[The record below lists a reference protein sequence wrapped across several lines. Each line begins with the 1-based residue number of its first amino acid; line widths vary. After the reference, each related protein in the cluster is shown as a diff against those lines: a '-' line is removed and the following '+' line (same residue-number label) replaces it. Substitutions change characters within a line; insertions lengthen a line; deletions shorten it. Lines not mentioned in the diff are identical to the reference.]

1 MTTIDRA
8 AYVRMYGPTTGD
20 LVRLADSDLFV
31 EVEDDLTSPG
41 YELLAGAGK
50 TVRDAE
56 GYHPAVRHSD
66 GALDYVITNAL
77 VIDPVVGIVKA
88 DIGIRDGVIVGIGK
102 AGNPAVMPDVTPGLV
117 VGHVTTPIPA
127 EGAIVTAGA
136 IESHAHVIS
145 PEQVQHALSTGT
157 TTLIGGSPG
166 PSFEVG
172 SGGTR
177 NLGLF
182 LQASDASPINIVAF
196 GRGSSDAAAVVES
209 VAAGAGAVKI
219 HEDFGASPAVIE
231 ATLRAADDHD
241 FAVHLHTDSINEF
254 GFSERTL
261 ETIGDR
267 TIHMYH
273 VEGAGGG
280 HAPDII
286 RCVSLPNVIPGSTNP
301 TNPAT
306 DGGLEEGVPMTML
319 AHLMNPEVPED
330 VLFAEARVRPQTM
343 MAEDYLHDLGA
354 ISIFGSDTQGMGRL
368 SENIANCFQLAAV
381 MKQRVGRLPEERTRR
396 ADNERVKRYLAKL
409 TINPAIAIGAGA
421 HLGSIEPGKVADLVI
436 WPTATFAVKPRMVIK
451 RGYIAWAAM
460 GDAAGSISSTE
471 PMVQRPSWGAL
482 GSAAARLG
490 LVFMSGLA
498 IDAGVPER
506 LGLAK
511 DVVRIASTRA
521 LRKED
526 MVRNTAMPRVTVDPR
541 TFVVSVDGE
550 EVHGEP
556 ATDLPFSRR
565 FLLR

>member
-50 TVRDAE
+50 TMRDGE

-102 AGNPAVMPDVTPGLV
+102 AGNPAVMPHVTPGLV
-117 VGHVTTPIPA
+117 VGHTTTAISA

-166 PSFEVG
+166 PSYDVG
-172 SGGTR
+172 SGSTR

-219 HEDFGASPAVIE
+219 HEDFGASPAVID
-231 ATLRAADDHD
+231 ATLRAADAHD
-241 FAVHLHTDSINEF
+241 FAVNLHTDSINEF

-286 RCVSLPNVIPGSTNP
+286 RCVSPG
-301 TNPAT
+301 
-306 DGGLEEGVPMTML
+306 
-319 AHLMNPEVPED
+319 
-330 VLFAEARVRPQTM
+330 
-343 MAEDYLHDLGA
+343 
-354 ISIFGSDTQGMGRL
+354 
-368 SENIANCFQLAAV
+368 
-381 MKQRVGRLPEERTRR
+381 
-396 ADNERVKRYLAKL
+396 
-409 TINPAIAIGAGA
+409 
-421 HLGSIEPGKVADLVI
+421 
-436 WPTATFAVKPRMVIK
+436 
-451 RGYIAWAAM
+451 
-460 GDAAGSISSTE
+460 
-471 PMVQRPSWGAL
+471 
-482 GSAAARLG
+482 
-490 LVFMSGLA
+490 
-498 IDAGVPER
+498 
-506 LGLAK
+506 
-511 DVVRIASTRA
+511 
-521 LRKED
+521 
-526 MVRNTAMPRVTVDPR
+526 
-541 TFVVSVDGE
+541 
-550 EVHGEP
+550 
-556 ATDLPFSRR
+556 
-565 FLLR
+565 